1 MTLNSL
7 TSYTY
12 RVATPHEL
20 FDLTDQVVV
29 VTGGSRGL
37 GEQMVRAFVAA
48 GADVV
53 IATRKFDNCAAL
65 ASEIEAATG
74 RRALPYALHAGR
86 WGEAEPFA
94 QAVYEA
100 FGRCDVLVNA
110 GMSPLYDKLSDVSE
124 KMFDSVVNLCFKGPF
139 RLAVVF
145 GERMRVAGRG
155 AIINVSSTAALRP
168 QPHAI
173 PYSAAKAALD
183 AVTVG
188 LAHALG
194 PQVRVNTLMPGAMRT
209 DIARSWDMSS
219 AEASAKRLA
228 LERIGEPPEIVG
240 AALLLASRA
249 STYISGSVVRVD
261 GGLP

>member
-1 MTLNSL
+1 M
-7 TSYTY
+7 
-12 RVATPHEL
+12 AHEL
-20 FDLTDQVVV
+20 FDLTDQVAV

-37 GEQMVRAFVAA
+37 GEQMVRAFAAA
-48 GADVV
+48 GAYVV
-53 IATRKFDNCAAL
+53 IASRKFDNCAAL
-65 ASEIEAATG
+65 AGEIEAETG

-86 WGEAEPFA
+86 WDEAEPFA
-94 QAVYEA
+94 DTVYNA
-100 FGRCDVLVNA
+100 FGRCDVLVNNA
-110 GMSPLYDKLSDVSE
+110 GMSPLYDTLTDVSE
-124 KMFDSVVNLCFKGPF
+124 KMFDSVMGLNVKGPF

-145 GERMRVAGRG
+145 GERMRAAGRG
-155 AIINVSSTAALRP
+155 AIINISSTAAQRP

-209 DIARSWDMSS
+209 DVARSWDMSI
-219 AEASAKRLA
+219 AEANAKRLA
-228 LERIGEPPEIVG
+228 LERIGEPAEIVG

-249 STYISGSVVRVD
+249 SSYISGSVVRVD
-261 GGLP
+261 GGLA